1 MSERGCS
8 SIREWPEEERPRERL
23 LRYGPEALSDGQ
35 LLAVLLRTGHA
46 RRSAVG
52 VARDLLSRFEN
63 LRALSAAGF
72 AEMASVSG
80 IGPAKAAQVMAALEL
95 GRRVQAQPL
104 QQGMPLRGSRD
115 VFEACAPYLRDLK
128 KEIFQVVLLNGK
140 NRVIRTVT
148 IATGS
153 LTSCL
158 VHPRE
163 VFAPA
168 IRESSAS
175 VLLIHN
181 HPSGDPT
188 PSPEDLAL
196 SRRLVKAGEV
206 IGIPVLDHLVIGD
219 GHYVSFVD
227 QGLMT
232 PRPPVSKQP

>member
-1 MSERGCS
+1 MSERAGS
-8 SIREWPEEERPRERL
+8 SIKHWPEEERPRERL

-35 LLAVLLRTGHA
+35 LLAILLRTGDA

-52 VARDLLSRFEN
+52 VARDLLGRFDT
-63 LRALSAAGF
+63 LRALRAAGF
-72 AEMASVSG
+72 AEMAAVPG
-80 IGPAKAAQVMAALEL
+80 IGQAKAAQVMAALEL
-95 GRRVQAQPL
+95 GRRAQAQPL
-104 QQGMPLRGSRD
+104 QTGTPLRGSRD

-128 KEIFQVVLLNGK
+128 QEIFQVVLLNGK
-140 NRVIRTVT
+140 NCVIRTVT
-148 IATGS
+148 ISTGS

-188 PSPEDLAL
+188 PSREDMAL
-196 SRRLVKAGEV
+196 SRRLVGAGEV

-219 GHYVSFVD
+219 GRYVSFVD
-227 QGLMT
+227 QGLMA
-232 PRPPVSKQP
+232 PRPSVPRQP